1 MNIANFFSRLFKST
15 SQTSRFFKRKRQLSV
30 SEATTMTLVGH
41 SIASTGGGG
50 GGGGGGF
57 TGCSKLPN
65 GTNIDASVRVPLNP
79 LENPV

>member
-1 MNIANFFSRLFKST
+1 MFKST

-50 GGGGGGF
+50 GGGGGVGGGGGGGVF

-65 GTNIDASVRVPLNP
+65 GTSVDSSVRVPLNP